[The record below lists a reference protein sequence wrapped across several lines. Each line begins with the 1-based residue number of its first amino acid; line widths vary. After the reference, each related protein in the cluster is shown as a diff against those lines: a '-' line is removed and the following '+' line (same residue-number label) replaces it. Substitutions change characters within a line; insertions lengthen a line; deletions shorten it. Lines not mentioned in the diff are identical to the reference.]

1 MIVATR
7 DEFGFRRIV
16 YAERGEAT
24 SNGIASLLRK
34 ARLPASVPDIAAI
47 QGYLGGDRLAGHTV
61 LRDVLAVPP
70 GHSLIRSPQGWAL
83 RAAPGAAERGNLR
96 EALRASLQSALDSGK
111 RVALALSGGLDSALL
126 LALLR
131 EMGVQRS
138 IPSYILV
145 TDLPDYCER
154 DTALDIADRL
164 GARVKLVRV
173 TAQDFV
179 AALPAA
185 TRCVEEPMFNMH
197 PVAKLLLARAM
208 AADGIAVAITGDG
221 ADQVMR
227 RDRSANYLPL
237 CNAMFA
243 DAAVTLHAPFLDAAV
258 VRHLTSLPR
267 DPDKQCLRE
276 LGEQLA
282 LPERLVRG
290 PKQGRLA
297 PAMDLRPLVDDARIR
312 DLSTTLGIAQPALHV
327 DTERVLWTTLVLL
340 LDSLQAEAM
349 SHTSASA
356 AATVSS
362 SSAIESASSW
372 HPRNP
377 PS

>member
-1 MIVATR
+1 MIAATR
-7 DEFGFRRIV
+7 DEFGFRRIL
-16 YAERGEAT
+16 YAEQADVT
-24 SNGIASLLRK
+24 SNSIQGLLRES
-34 ARLPASVPDIAAI
+34 RLSPGVPDIAAI
-47 QGYLGGDRLAGHTV
+47 HGYLSGERLAGRTV

-70 GHSLIRSPQGWAL
+70 AHALIRSQQGWTL
-83 RAAPGAAERGNLR
+83 RAAPNTAERGDLKN
-96 EALRASLQSALDSGK
+96 ALRASLQRALDSGK

-164 GARVKLVRV
+164 DARVKLVRV

-179 AALPAA
+179 AALPDA
-185 TRCVEEPMFNMH
+185 TRCVEEPMFNVH

-208 AADGIAVAITGDG
+208 AVDGIGLAITGDG

-227 RDRSANYLPL
+227 RDQSANYLPL

-243 DAAVTLHAPFLDAAV
+243 DAAVSLHAPFLDGAV
-258 VRHLTSLPR
+258 SRHLTSLPR
-267 DPDKQCLRE
+267 DPDKQCLRD
-276 LGEQLA
+276 LGGQLA
-282 LPERLVRG
+282 LPDRLVRG

-297 PAMDLRPLVDDARIR
+297 PAMDLRFLVDDTRIR
-312 DLSTTLGIAQPALHV
+312 DVCTLLGLSQPALQA
-327 DTERVLWTTLVLL
+327 DTERTLWTTLVLL
-340 LDSLQAEAM
+340 LDTLQADLA
-349 SHTSASA
+349 TAPAASR
-356 AATVSS
+356 TQ
-362 SSAIESASSW
+362 
-372 HPRNP
+372 RNTP
-377 PS
+377 T